1 MQLVAMVVTVG
12 VVRSCEVDGVL
23 CVHPMRGNPCIVES
37 EGVANSVQQRM
48 TRPSD
53 TVTERAVLC

>member
-23 CVHPMRGNPCIVES
+23 CVHPIRGILVLWSLKEW
-37 EGVANSVQQRM
+37 R
-48 TRPSD
+48 
-53 TVTERAVLC
+53 TVCNKG